1 MNQVLF
7 DLFMSKIKDN
17 YVSTAINQGVT
28 IYLIEDTKT
37 TYQDNNETDI
47 YSITGHFIG
56 IINSQLYIRYSI
68 FINNQCY
75 ETIEIP
81 LHKKRISKKAK
92 DFLKLIKAC
101 SAKVKKQEKLAEKT
115 GFLKT
120 IFIENTHN

>member
-1 MNQVLF
+1 
-7 DLFMSKIKDN
+7 
-17 YVSTAINQGVT
+17 
-28 IYLIEDTKT
+28 
-37 TYQDNNETDI
+37 
-47 YSITGHFIG
+47 
-56 IINSQLYIRYSI
+56 
-68 FINNQCY
+68 
-75 ETIEIP
+75 